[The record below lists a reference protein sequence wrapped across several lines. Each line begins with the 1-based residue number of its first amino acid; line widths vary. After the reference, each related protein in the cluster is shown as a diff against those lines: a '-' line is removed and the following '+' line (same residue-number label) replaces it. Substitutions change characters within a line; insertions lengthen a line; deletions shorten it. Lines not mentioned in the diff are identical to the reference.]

1 MFKGR
6 GGAVPGQSRKNT
18 ANLQTGF
25 VGRFEEKS
33 RKIWQKFTHF
43 LSRKRRLIFCSVLH
57 MHPLPSQFL
66 VLTSY
71 LFSTIHMVPTL
82 NVILLLQYNNSFLLS
97 PTFLVTIFW
106 HHLRLPT
113 LNRSFFSMKVTL
125 ASFSSYFNCNH
136 VFSTIHMIPPPHPYY
151 FPPPTALFT
160 S

>member
-1 MFKGR
+1 M
-6 GGAVPGQSRKNT
+6 QSPKNT

-33 RKIWQKFTHF
+33 RKIWQKFMRF
-43 LSRKRRLIFCSVLH
+43 LSQIRKLIFCSVLH

-82 NVILLLQYNNSFLLS
+82 NVILLLQYNNNFLLS
-97 PTFLVTIFW
+97 PTFLVPIFW

-113 LNRSFFSMKVTL
+113 LIIYFRRKVTL
-125 ASFSSYFNCNH
+125 ASFSSYFKCNRL
-136 VFSTIHMIPPPHPYY
+136 FSMSPP
-151 FPPPTALFT
+151 FPQL
-160 S
+160 